1 MKNEDEDSGIKDSDS
16 DAKRPRIAEDNDD
29 DDVVTSSPRRSGS
42 SSNLRRSSRI
52 SQRTE
57 KIGSTATGSTV
68 NLNNCDASISVDNS
82 KGQRNGSDAPEVLDG
97 SRSRVITLITETIF
111 SQNIKGGSSATNQV
125 SAQPSSTLQ
134 TLSKSVQ
141 EKLITNISTVNFSCP
156 SNFLSIRNF
165 CWSCNPLRQL
175 SRNTY

>member
-29 DDVVTSSPRRSGS
+29 DDVVLSSPRRSSS

-52 SQRTE
+52 SQRIE
-57 KIGSTATGSTV
+57 KVGSTGSTV
-68 NLNNCDASISVDNS
+68 KLNNGDASIFVDNS

-97 SRSRVITLITETIF
+97 SRSRVITETIF

>member
-1 MKNEDEDSGIKDSDS
+1 ML
-16 DAKRPRIAEDNDD
+16 
-29 DDVVTSSPRRSGS
+29 SSPRRSSS
-42 SSNLRRSSRI
+42 SSNLHRSSRI
-52 SQRTE
+52 SQRIE
-57 KIGSTATGSTV
+57 KVGSTGSTV
-68 NLNNCDASISVDNS
+68 KLNNGDASIFVDNS
-82 KGQRNGSDAPEVLDG
+82 KGQRRRGTGRMLQKFLMGHAAGSF
-97 SRSRVITLITETIF
+97 ITETIF

-134 TLSKSVQ
+134 TLFKSVQ
-141 EKLITNISTVNFSCP
+141 EKLITNVSTVNFSCP